1 MIGDSNDETNIPHK
15 LILTATQVS
24 RLCKIFTNG
33 SSANMKLWKAQ
44 LSQMMQLGEFL
55 SWFSGRK
62 VSLSLMKNCTH
73 TIS

>member
-24 RLCKIFTNG
+24 RLYKIFTNG

-44 LSQMMQLGEFL
+44 LSQMVQLGEFL